1 MGDGCPSHL
10 FTALGLASGPS
21 PSSSHS
27 SPFTNHYEVM
37 VPKEKKRVVYWMLW
51 SLLPSDRREREGT
64 RYVK

>member
-21 PSSSHS
+21 SSPS
-27 SPFTNHYEVM
+27 SPFANHYEVM
-37 VPKEKKRVVYWMLW
+37 VPKEKKRVVFWMLC